1 MFGRRLINSNNA
13 GGSDNSVAKWIVAGN
28 GSMKYT
34 TDYTLSISSTWV
46 DCTHPF
52 VGEIIRA
59 IFYNGIC
66 WVACSAD
73 GGYNTTRIATST
85 DGVTFTQRVYN
96 ASISVQN
103 KIVWNG
109 TYWTVKTTNGFYY
122 TTDASGE
129 TGWTQFSSL
138 NIGGSASYPW
148 SWDGERWLTG
158 QNSTDLYYRQD
169 ANPVGAYTLWNDNPS
184 NVTAYFEY
192 NPNGWW
198 VANTRGRTTSNVGM
212 NVWRFDS
219 VAGPIIAISN
229 NSTFGSVSGGINTPE
244 GALVQQFN
252 NQAAPIRYARLD
264 SSGSLIGVESNVT
277 YGINNLGSGDI
288 YAKSHNGYNLAF
300 CTAGSGNLP
309 YRSDTD
315 VTSLTGWSVIQPL
328 GGSSINTVG
337 SSINTL
343 CIPQINV

>member
-1 MFGRRLINSNNA
+1 MALGKRLINTDA
-13 GGSDNSVAKWIVAGN
+13 GLTDASVAKWIVAGN
-28 GSMKYT
+28 GPMKYT
-34 TDYTLSISSTWV
+34 TDYTLSATTTWS

-52 VGEIIRA
+52 GSQY
-59 IFYNGIC
+59 IFGITYNGVS
-66 WVACSAD
+66 WVAVAT
-73 GGYNTTRIATST
+73 NTSYTSTHVATSI
-85 DGVTFTQRVYN
+85 DGVTFTSRFNTSAIRGLGKV
-96 ASISVQN
+96 
-103 KIVWNG
+103 VWNG

-122 TTDASGE
+122 TTDVTGE
-129 TGWTQFSSL
+129 TGWLQFTGL
-138 NIGGSASYPW
+138 NIGGSVSYPW

-158 QNSTDLYYRQD
+158 QNNTDLYYRQD
-169 ANPVGAYTLWNDNPS
+169 INPAGAYTLWNDNPS

-252 NQAAPIRYARLD
+252 SQAAPIRYARLD
-264 SSGSLIGVESNVT
+264 TNGDLIGVESNVT
-277 YGINNLGSGDI
+277 YGINNQGYGDI
-288 YAKSHNGYNLAF
+288 YGKSHNGKSLAF
-300 CTAGSGNLP
+300 CTANSPNLP

-315 VTSLTGWSVIQPL
+315 VTSLTGWSSIQPL
-328 GGSSINTVG
+328 GGGVINTVASSIN
-337 SSINTL
+337 SLSIPSIN
-343 CIPQINV
+343 I